1 VRSNMKILR
10 MAGAFAAVALLAMQ
24 STGAQ
29 EKQEIEYGEKTEFR
43 GAKSVFIDSG
53 TNLEFRKN
61 AIELLKQELP
71 ELKVTDKRPGA
82 DVLLQVDIHGSD
94 RGHGRAVLMVI
105 VPTST
110 PNATRIVAK
119 YQDAK
124 SSIFTRKLST
134 VLLMRFV
141 RDYRDVNPVVH

>member
-1 VRSNMKILR
+1 
-10 MAGAFAAVALLAMQ
+10 MAGALAAVALLTTHSA
-24 STGAQ
+24 GAQ
-29 EKQEIEYGEKTEFR
+29 EKQDIEYGEKTELR
-43 GAKSVFIDSG
+43 SAKSVFIDSG

-82 DVLLQVDIHGSD
+82 DVLLQVDIDGSD

-119 YQDAK
+119 YEDAK

-134 VLLMRFV
+134 VLLRRFI
-141 RDYRDVNPVVH
+141 RDYREVNPIVR